1 MRVKELFTLQDTYGY
16 PLSDSLNKCYE
27 KGLIPHLENYI
38 GEALLHYWTDEKI
51 SETLLIGYSDSV
63 FGNPNIDIHKFVK
76 YTIRKYWKNDLI
88 TTAKVLVELK

>member
-1 MRVKELFTLQDTYGY
+1 MRIKGLFTLQDTYGF
-16 PLSDSLNKCYE
+16 PLSDSLNKCSE
-27 KGLIPHLENYI
+27 NSLLTHLENYI

-63 FGNPNIDIHKFVK
+63 FGKPEIDIKKFVE
-76 YTIRKYWKNDLI
+76 YTIRKYWKDDLL